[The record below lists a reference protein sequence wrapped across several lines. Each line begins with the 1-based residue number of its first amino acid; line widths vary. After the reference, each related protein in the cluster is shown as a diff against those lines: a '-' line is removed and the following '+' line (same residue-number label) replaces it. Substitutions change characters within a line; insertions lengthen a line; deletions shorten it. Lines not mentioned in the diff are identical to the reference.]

1 MCVCIYI
8 YIYIHICYVYIYTY
22 VYTHAF
28 VVCLSVSL
36 FVCLSVCV
44 SFQDTSRA
52 WGVCI
57 LPHLEVRGSRLRA
70 FRQKQA
76 STAQVPPREFAGL
89 TAAEY
94 FRKRSR
100 HCFDF
105 QKTRAPNRGTL
116 SCPQES
122 ALGSAWNCSS
132 KAANG
137 NERIGA
143 HLSTV
148 KS

>member
-1 MCVCIYI
+1 MEGKTKKGPKASEALCQAAQTDAKPESTPAVKAPKAR
-8 YIYIHICYVYIYTY
+8 
-22 VYTHAF
+22 THLGPAVPGF
-28 VVCLSVSL
+28 E
-36 FVCLSVCV
+36 
-44 SFQDTSRA
+44 
-52 WGVCI
+52 GVCI